1 MRPPFLASAAS
12 LSRAACCLQG
22 GFPGRED
29 WLWRLQ
35 VSTRVCLKSE
45 EVALERPVL
54 SLSGTRP
61 PVLCH
66 GSRLL
71 CHAARGACRHQ
82 VASGAH
88 AELAWRRLPAW
99 TRAAGS
105 GHCRAAGETPAPVA
119 SAPPCAPAWTPR
131 PVGAPGAQ
139 LLVQW
144 TAHPGLC
151 LPLSVWDLL
160 SGDLLLEPKSVDGA
174 RSRLPWPVGGGGGE
188 VSPLSSVTWG
198 RGRGSLT
205 PALPAVWLC
214 WQLGQ
219 WLPLQVLLFPGKP
232 HLLI

>member
-1 MRPPFLASAAS
+1 M
-12 LSRAACCLQG
+12 
-22 GFPGRED
+22 
-29 WLWRLQ
+29 
-35 VSTRVCLKSE
+35 
-45 EVALERPVL
+45 
-54 SLSGTRP
+54 
-61 PVLCH
+61 
-66 GSRLL
+66 
-71 CHAARGACRHQ
+71 
-82 VASGAH
+82 
-88 AELAWRRLPAW
+88 
-99 TRAAGS
+99 
-105 GHCRAAGETPAPVA
+105 
-119 SAPPCAPAWTPR
+119 
-131 PVGAPGAQ
+131 GAPGAQ

-144 TAHPGLC
+144 MAHPGLC

-198 RGRGSLT
+198 RGRGSLS